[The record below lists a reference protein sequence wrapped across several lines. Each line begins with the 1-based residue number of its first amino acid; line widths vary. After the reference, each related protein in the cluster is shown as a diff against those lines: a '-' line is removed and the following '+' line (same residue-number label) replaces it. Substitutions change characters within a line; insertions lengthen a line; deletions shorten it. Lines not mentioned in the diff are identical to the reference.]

1 MTRDTNGISID
12 CHLSISSAA
21 GFRCDTQ
28 SVARLDCVPR
38 VSVET
43 IKHYTRQLDLSP
55 GLQTPSY
62 HPAGAWCQP
71 SAQPHNII
79 VLESENGLAEME
91 ISTFLAVIM
100 DTYTTGFLME
110 GNLQPHLNCIFLFI
124 FFLLM
129 CWVATLALWYCRF
142 SCLNKTS
149 SLWGTFIL
157 LLSETEVQVRGKS
170 EVSPGANL
178 RTQVCLLCLVSSVS
192 NWVTSCWHALYL
204 EPCPAIKC
212 HLSQLSACSGNR

>member
-1 MTRDTNGISID
+1 MGSPDID

-21 GFRCDTQ
+21 GVCCDTQ
-28 SVARLDCVPR
+28 SVAMLDCVPR

-79 VLESENGLAEME
+79 VLESENSLAEME

-100 DTYTTGFLME
+100 DTYTTGF
-110 GNLQPHLNCIFLFI
+110 
-124 FFLLM
+124 
-129 CWVATLALWYCRF
+129 
-142 SCLNKTS
+142 
-149 SLWGTFIL
+149 
-157 LLSETEVQVRGKS
+157 
-170 EVSPGANL
+170 
-178 RTQVCLLCLVSSVS
+178 
-192 NWVTSCWHALYL
+192 
-204 EPCPAIKC
+204 
-212 HLSQLSACSGNR
+212 